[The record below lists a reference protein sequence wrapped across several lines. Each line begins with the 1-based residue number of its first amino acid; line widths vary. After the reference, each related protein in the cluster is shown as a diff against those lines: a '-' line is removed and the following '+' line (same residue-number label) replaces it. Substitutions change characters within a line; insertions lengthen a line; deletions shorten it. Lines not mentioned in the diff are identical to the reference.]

1 MNKNLKAIIVGVL
14 NGLIILSIAFNSGF
28 PSSQSAL
35 AVEDRNLAI
44 PYNIVF
50 EGDSLTADG
59 TYSNKVMRMIDLY
72 VRTGN
77 IAHNVATAAQTL
89 YPTIIYDA
97 PNQVDSNHISTGH
110 KNIAVLWAGTND
122 LYYNKKLT
130 ASGLHELIQDWCS
143 GRKAAGFKVIVCTIT
158 PRSDLFIPGNFE
170 ERRQILNALIREHYS
185 EYADGIADI
194 AADPRLG
201 DAGDELE
208 SMYYTDKVHMT
219 PTGYAIVAG
228 IVRDAIIGL
237 DER

>member
-28 PSSQSAL
+28 PSAQSAL

-72 VRTGN
+72 VRTEN

-89 YPTIIYDA
+89 YPTMSNDA
-97 PNQVDSNHISTGH
+97 PSQVDSNYVSTRY

-122 LYYNKKLT
+122 LYYNKSTCL
-130 ASGLHELIQDWCS
+130 
-143 GRKAAGFKVIVCTIT
+143 AAQLQ
-158 PRSDLFIPGNFE
+158 P
-170 ERRQILNALIREHYS
+170 EH
-185 EYADGIADI
+185 
-194 AADPRLG
+194 L
-201 DAGDELE
+201 
-208 SMYYTDKVHMT
+208 
-219 PTGYAIVAG
+219 
-228 IVRDAIIGL
+228 
-237 DER
+237 